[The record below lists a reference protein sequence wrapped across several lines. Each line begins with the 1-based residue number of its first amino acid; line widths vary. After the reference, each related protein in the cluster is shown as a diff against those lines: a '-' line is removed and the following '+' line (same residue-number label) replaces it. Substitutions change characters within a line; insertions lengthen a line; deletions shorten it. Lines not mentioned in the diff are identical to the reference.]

1 MDSSANAP
9 RGCPGLPVA
18 VNNTRFTNNRLSHS
32 LSLSPSLSPP
42 PSLTLSLSLSLPV
55 HPLVVPA
62 WLPSERK
69 GKGPG
74 GVSPLTND
82 RGRVCAMRVDPEIAF
97 IYERYIERYRRRDLS
112 EKRFTS

>member
-9 RGCPGLPVA
+9 RGCPELPVA
-18 VNNTRFTNNRLSHS
+18 VNNARFTNNRLSLS
-32 LSLSPSLSPP
+32 PPSPPLSLSVPP
-42 PSLTLSLSLSLPV
+42 P
-55 HPLVVPA
+55 VVPA
-62 WLPSERK
+62 WLPSERREEEE
-69 GKGPG
+69 GD
-74 GVSPLTND
+74 VSPLTND